1 MKAPRIQIQIGADTG
16 RLRKDMKKADGI
28 VGKFTSAAKYG
39 LASAAAAAGAFAFKL
54 GKDGVEAA
62 IADQASQVRL
72 ATALENTTKAT
83 EAQIKANEDYI
94 TQTQLRYGVEDV
106 ALRASLGKLATVTG
120 SLTKAQKL
128 QAVALDV
135 SAGAG
140 ISLEQA
146 TTLVTKAL
154 QGSFTGFKKL
164 GIVLDENIT
173 KNKNGA
179 AAVEVLG
186 QKYEG
191 AATAAADTTQGKLKR
206 LNEAWDETVEGVG
219 EALMPALENLAD
231 WATSPEGGQA
241 LTDFVKG
248 LTALIEGTV
257 TAVTT
262 LTGALSDLAT
272 GETGKAFDRVAAD
285 SLGGR
290 GAQALSAQGQARA
303 AAVIASSQQTYRN
316 ALMGITPTTTRAP
329 FSSLYGQAPVIVIQG
344 AVDPASTG
352 RQVKKILNQTNL
364 NTVSPN
370 AGDRRR

>member
-1 MKAPRIQIQIGADTG
+1 MRAPKISIQIGADT
-16 RLRKDMKKADGI
+16 RKLKRDMKQADGI
-28 VGKFTSAAKYG
+28 VGKFTAAAKYG

-83 EAQIKANEDYI
+83 EAQIKANEEYI
-94 TQTQLRYGVEDV
+94 SQTQLRYGVEDV

-120 SLTKAQKL
+120 SLTKAQKS

-164 GIVLDENIT
+164 GIVLDENIV
-173 KNKNGA
+173 KNKDGA

-191 AATAAADTTQGKLKR
+191 AATAAADTTQGKLNR
-206 LNEAWDETVEGVG
+206 LNQAWDETVEGVG
-219 EALMPALENLAD
+219 QAVLPELEKIAAWAVSPAGGEALQN
-231 WATSPEGGQA
+231 
-241 LTDFVKG
+241 F
-248 LTALIEGTV
+248 IEGFKATV
-257 TAVTT
+257 EFTA
-262 LTGALSDLAT
+262 
-272 GETGKAFDRVAAD
+272 KAIDELGQFLDNITPDEGTWLNAAI
-285 SLGGR
+285 LGQKSGSTEQRR
-290 GAQALSAQGQARA
+290 GIDAARA
-303 AAVIASSQQTYRN
+303 AMNAQVAGNTNRFATTQDPRVINVTIN
-316 ALMGITPTTTRAP
+316 
-329 FSSLYGQAPVIVIQG
+329 G

-352 RQVKKILNQTNL
+352 RQVKKILNNLPL